1 MSMDLLYLNNDNR
14 CESLL
19 NCTATNSN
27 LFCTFVKDCLE
38 SDVDYWKKEVNN
50 HDKNL
55 DVDPNN
61 EDHEKWLLDQQEEE
75 KDLLQRA
82 IWLLDAWESDTPSLG
97 ATVEA
102 MGTAIRYPGHEQ
114 FNRYIAQII
123 SDGTNILVHKGNPNT
138 YWA

>member
-1 MSMDLLYLNNDNR
+1 MSVDLLYLNNDNR

-19 NCTATNSN
+19 NCTATNSS

-38 SDVDYWKKEVNN
+38 SDVDYWKKEVKE
-50 HDKNL
+50 HWDNL
-55 DVDPNN
+55 NSRG
-61 EDHEKWLLDQQEEE
+61 EDNEKWLLDQQQEER
-75 KDLLQRA
+75 DLLQRA
-82 IWLLDAWESDTPSLG
+82 IWLLHAWESGTPSLG

-123 SDGTNILVHKGNPNT
+123 SDGTNVLVHNGNPST